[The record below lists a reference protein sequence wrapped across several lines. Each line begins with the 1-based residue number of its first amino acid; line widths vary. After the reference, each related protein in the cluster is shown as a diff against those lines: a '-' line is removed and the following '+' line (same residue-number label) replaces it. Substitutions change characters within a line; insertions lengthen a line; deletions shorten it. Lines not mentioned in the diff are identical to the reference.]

1 MSLEVKVALQKNR
14 MDYIKKILDE
24 IPQLTENPLKQDIV
38 TRLQLLESY
47 WSKFETSH
55 ERICELKFEGL
66 LAHEYFTSG
75 RFDICIG
82 YHTKALADLLT
93 LRDDL
98 ETALPLSGHALADV
112 SLAHPPSS
120 SRGTLPKL
128 QLMAFSGDYQQ
139 WRPFH
144 DIFTSMVGSHPEL
157 STVEKMHYLK
167 SSLTGEAAQL
177 IVNLPVTGDSFCAA
191 WDQLVERYENKRILI
206 TSQLDKL
213 FSALPITSKSSKGL
227 NSLLCTTSEA
237 LNSLRSLGAPVDQW
251 DMILVRLM
259 VRNLDSASREAW
271 EIQLGSSTEY
281 PTLEQLRKFLTGRAR
296 ALESLE
302 IEKSRTSLKPTS
314 KCPTRSYAS
323 TVESEAPSRPPPSS
337 EDRTTKSQACDDCG
351 GDHYIAFCP
360 RFKERSPASRD
371 QVVTDKWLCF
381 NCLGRHN
388 LRMCRNKTTCRHCR
402 GRHHSLLHHY
412 DTPPSSYQRAST

>member
-1 MSLEVKVALQKNR
+1 MS
-14 MDYIKKILDE
+14 IS
-24 IPQLTENPLKQDIV
+24 PL
-38 TRLQLLESY
+38 
-47 WSKFETSH
+47 
-55 ERICELKFEGL
+55 G
-66 LAHEYFTSG
+66 
-75 RFDICIG
+75 DICIG
-82 YHTKALADLLT
+82 YYTKALADLLT

-98 ETALPLSGHALADV
+98 EAALPLSGHALADV

-128 QLMAFSGDYQQ
+128 RLMTFSGDYQQ

-144 DIFTSMVGSHPEL
+144 DIFTSMIGSHPEL

-167 SSLTGEAAQL
+167 SSPTGEAAQL
-177 IVNLPVTGDSFCAA
+177 IVNFPVTGDSFCAA

-213 FSALPITSKSSKGL
+213 FSALPITSKFSKGL

-251 DMILVRLM
+251 DMIRVRLM

-281 PTLEQLRKFLTGRAR
+281 PTLDQLRKFLTGRTR

-314 KCPTRSYAS
+314 KCPARSYAS

-337 EDRTTKSQACDDCG
+337 EDRTTRSQTCDDCG

-360 RFKERSPASRD
+360 RFKERSSAARD
-371 QVVTDKWLCF
+371 QVVTDKWSNVQEQNYLST
-381 NCLGRHN
+381 LS
-388 LRMCRNKTTCRHCR
+388 MTP
-402 GRHHSLLHHY
+402 SL
-412 DTPPSSYQRAST
+412 PSSSMRLNVNSTYFNSSCICHYQSPRNDFLYQCQVCP